1 MMSGDENVEYTED
14 FIRRLEL
21 TFGKGFLSPGG
32 EEEVSKIVE
41 GIDLEGKTVLDIGVG
56 LGGPAC
62 LLVGVYG
69 AGHVMGIDV
78 EDPVIERAAATV
90 ESHGLS
96 DRITLKRVAPGKLP
110 FDDESF
116 DVVFSKD
123 TIVHIP
129 DKLGLFDEIRRVLKP
144 GGWVVMSDWYCDEKP
159 FTKEMAAWVESI
171 GLSFAMAPIGDDK
184 TCLEQAGFVD
194 CAALDRNE
202 WFTKYSRMT
211 VDRLR
216 GPDYEDMVA
225 SLGKEGAED
234 WLSRAEMRVV
244 ISAQGQL
251 RPGHLRGRKPG

>member
-1 MMSGDENVEYTED
+1 MSSDENIEFTAD

-41 GIDLEGKTVLDIGVG
+41 GVDIEGKTVLDIGVG

-62 LLVGVYG
+62 LLVEVFG
-69 AGHVMGIDV
+69 AKQVIGIDV
-78 EDPVIERAAATV
+78 EEPVLERAAATV

-96 DRITLKRVAPGKLP
+96 DRITLKRVTRGKLP

-123 TIVHIP
+123 SIIHIP
-129 DKLGLFDEIRRVLKP
+129 DKSALFEEIHRVLKP
-144 GGWVVMSDWYCDEKP
+144 GGWVVISDWYCDEKP
-159 FTKEMAAWVESI
+159 FTKEMADWVESV
-171 GLSFAMAPIGDDK
+171 GLSLAMTPIGNDK
-184 TCLEQAGFVD
+184 TFLEETGFVD

-202 WFTKYSRMT
+202 WFAGYSRMT

-216 GPDYEDMVA
+216 GPDHEEMVA
-225 SLGKEGAED
+225 SLGKEGAEE

-244 ISAQGQL
+244 ISSQGQL